1 MGEPQREKPLSVMVV
16 DSGRIDRQL
25 VRHALGADLEIIE
38 HVRGD
43 EALES
48 ARRRPPDLIVLEV
61 VLPPAGGLEICRS
74 IRTDPKLAWIPVV
87 FLTSQ
92 RNPRDEIDGFA
103 SGASDYLSK
112 PVRVEVLKARVWALL
127 GRTLAER
134 DLDRRYRQVFLFHE
148 LSLVGLTAF
157 AETGNDETVHHLLR
171 VRYYVEALCR
181 ALQKHPRFEDSLTPD
196 AVRQISLS
204 APLHDLGKV
213 GLPPGLVSLP
223 RRLNPEERGQ
233 VQLHCELGWKTLARY
248 EETMGTAIPE
258 FDVARDLIMGHHE
271 WWDGSGYPRGLRGEK
286 IPACAR
292 ILAVAD
298 VYDALVSRRPYKEPW
313 PEARAI
319 RTLRRRSGTQFDPA
333 VIDAFLGLTEEFH
346 RIHLTFLDHR
356 SFSSAGASR

>member
-1 MGEPQREKPLSVMVV
+1 MGQREREEPLSVMVV
-16 DSGRIDRQL
+16 DSGRIDREL
-25 VRHALGADLEIIE
+25 VRNALGSDLAVIE
-38 HVRGD
+38 HARGD

-48 ARRRPPDLIVLEV
+48 ARRHPPDLFLLEV
-61 VLPPAGGLEICRS
+61 VLPPAGGFELCRS
-74 IRTDPKLAWIPVV
+74 IRSDPKLTWIPVV
-87 FLTSQ
+87 FLTAQ
-92 RNPRDEIDGFA
+92 RGLRDEIDGFA
-103 SGASDYLSK
+103 SGASDYLNK
-112 PVRVEVLKARVWALL
+112 PVRVEVLRARVWALL
-127 GRTLAER
+127 GRSLAER

-181 ALQKHPRFEDSLTPD
+181 ALQTHPRFEEILTPD

-213 GLPPGLVSLP
+213 GLPPGLLTQP
-223 RRLNPEERGQ
+223 RRLNPEERAQIQG
-233 VQLHCELGWKTLARY
+233 HCELGWKTLARY
-248 EETMGTAIPE
+248 EETMGTSIPE
-258 FDVARDLIMGHHE
+258 FDVARDLILGHHE
-271 WWDGSGYPRGLRGEK
+271 WWDGSGYPAGLRGEK

-313 PEARAI
+313 PEARVV

-333 VIDAFLGLTEEFH
+333 VVEAFLGLTEEFH
-346 RIHLTFLDHR
+346 RIHLAFLDHR
-356 SFSSAGASR
+356 SFSPVGVSR